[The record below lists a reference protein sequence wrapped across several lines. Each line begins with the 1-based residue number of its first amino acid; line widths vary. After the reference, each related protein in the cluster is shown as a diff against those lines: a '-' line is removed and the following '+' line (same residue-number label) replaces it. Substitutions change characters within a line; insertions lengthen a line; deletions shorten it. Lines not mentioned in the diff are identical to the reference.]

1 MVLETDAT
9 AKKTEFLTIS
19 IFSADAIPLFVKVEA
34 AGFAEEPQNR
44 GHFGTDL
51 GNEHNS
57 F

>member
-1 MVLETDAT
+1 LDRAVVAFR
-9 AKKTEFLTIS
+9 TEFLTIS